1 VAQADEVESLVD
13 ITVRHFGRLDILVNN
28 AGITHDSLAIR
39 MTDEDWDDVINTN
52 LRGAFLCTRAA
63 LRGMVR
69 QRWGRIINMSSIVGR
84 TGNSG
89 QANYSAAKAGLIG
102 MTRSVAREVATRN
115 ITVNAIAPGF
125 IETEMTG
132 SLNEAQQKWLL
143 DRIPAQRLGTVQEV
157 ASLVIYLSSEEAAY
171 ITGQVVQVDGGLAMA

>member
-1 VAQADEVESLVD
+1 
-13 ITVRHFGRLDILVNN
+13 
-28 AGITHDSLAIR
+28 
-39 MTDEDWDDVINTN
+39 
-52 LRGAFLCTRAA
+52 
-63 LRGMVR
+63 
-69 QRWGRIINMSSIVGR
+69 
-84 TGNSG
+84 
-89 QANYSAAKAGLIG
+89 